1 MAKGTNGQPDPATRA
16 VFDMPAANPVDLEI
30 GADGSLYYVD
40 FDGGAIRK
48 ISYTATGGSDPYAT
62 VMAGLSPVSYWRLG
76 EASGTSAADSAG
88 TNPGTYAGGPTLNQP
103 GLLTGDPSTAVRF
116 DGVNDQVTVP
126 SSASLNQ
133 TSRLSIT
140 AWFTANAG
148 GWDQPRNPR
157 ILQKGINDSQYRLL
171 VEFGLLKFEI
181 AGVGM
186 VTVAPPSTGVR
197 HFVAGTYDGA
207 ALRLY
212 VDGSLAATTAA
223 TGAIPTTAEGLA
235 IGNKPTSVD
244 ARDPFAG
251 VIDEVSVHSIA
262 LTAAQVGQLWATGSN
277 GPSGGHQPCP
287 DRGGQRQPD
296 QRDRAA
302 DRPVHRLRLVRP
314 GSRRHPDLRWD
325 LNGDGTYGDSTRP
338 TRASPTRPRAASR
351 PTLRVTD
358 NHGLPEQPGHR
369 ADHGQP
375 CLRWHATRM
384 PR

>member
-1 MAKGTNGQPDPATRA
+1 
-16 VFDMPAANPVDLEI
+16 
-30 GADGSLYYVD
+30 
-40 FDGGAIRK
+40 
-48 ISYTATGGSDPYAT
+48 
-62 VMAGLSPVSYWRLG
+62 MAGLSPVSYWRLG

-181 AGVGM
+181 AGVG
-186 VTVAPPSTGVR
+186 VVSVAPPSTGVR

-277 GPSGGHQPCP
+277 GPSGGTNHAPTAVASGNPTSGTAPLTVQFT
-287 DRGGQRQPD
+287 GSASSD
-296 QRDRAA
+296 QD
-302 DRPVHRLRLVRP
+302 P
-314 GSRRHPDLRWD
+314 GDTLTYAWD
-325 LNGDGTYGDSTRP
+325 FSSDGTYVDSTRP

-351 PTLRVTD
+351 P
-358 NHGLPEQPGHR
+358 
-369 ADHGQP
+369 P
-375 CLRWHATRM
+375 CG
-384 PR
+384 